1 MKIGIILAETGPASG
16 LGKPEVDAIK
26 LVKKKLEEQGGKIGG
41 KKVDIIMKD
50 YETDDTKAVL
60 HMRKLISDDGVSVI
74 YGATQ
79 VSTSIALRD
88 AALKSNVVFVSGARL
103 ETWEITFF
111 QTGHTNEVLIQQM
124 IDDLKEKRH

>member
-1 MKIGIILAETGPASG
+1 MQNLTKKTAAPLSDSASGDTVKIGIILAETGPASG

-103 ETWEITFF
+103 EI
-111 QTGHTNEVLIQQM
+111 G
-124 IDDLKEKRH
+124 R